1 MKSAKLCLFTFV
13 LFSSTIF
20 AQTEKID
27 TAVMSQ
33 IRKEGLQ
40 NSHVMDI
47 AFQLTDASGPRLTGS
62 PGFMRAADY
71 AKNQL
76 TQWGLVNAM
85 LDPWG
90 DFGKSWELEKSYI
103 AMTVP
108 WYKSL
113 EAYPKAW
120 TAGTIGLQNAEVI
133 LISAKDSAELD
144 TYRGKLAGKILIMDS
159 DDSYKLS
166 FKPDAR
172 RYTNEELDS
181 MENIKMQPVDTAA
194 MRRRREQFRS
204 RFLGQQRLLN
214 SLKAMAVNEGAV
226 AVFTSSPR
234 NHDGTIFVQQAG
246 PYKITDPANFLDIA
260 LQWED
265 YMTIVRLLKNN
276 VPVKMD
282 ADVQTKFF
290 TNDTK
295 GYNVIA
301 EIPGTDKTLKDE
313 VVMLGGHLDSWQGGT
328 GATDNGA
335 GSMVMMEAVR
345 ILKAIGIKPSRT
357 IRIAL
362 WSGEEE
368 GLLGSRGY
376 VKKTFADPTDMKLL
390 PAHDKFSAYFNVDN
404 GTGKIR
410 GVYLQG
416 NEAVRS
422 IFKQWLTP
430 FNDLGAKT
438 LTISNTGGT
447 DHLSFDVVGLPGF
460 QFIQDPLEYDTRNHH
475 SNMDVSEHLQE
486 DDLKQAATI
495 VAAFVYDAAMRDEK
509 LPRKELPKANSNRR
523 GF

>member
-1 MKSAKLCLFTFV
+1 MKSARVSLFIFI

-20 AQTEKID
+20 AQSEKID

-33 IRKEGLQ
+33 IRNEGLQ
-40 NSHVMDI
+40 HSQVMDI
-47 AFQLTDASGPRLTGS
+47 AFHLTDAGGPRLTGS
-62 PGFMRAADY
+62 PGFFRAADY
-71 AKNQL
+71 AKDQL
-76 TQWGLVNAM
+76 SKWGLVNAM

-90 DFGKSWELEKSYI
+90 DFGKSWELEKSYV
-103 AMTVP
+103 AMTAP

-120 TAGTIGLQNAEVI
+120 TAGTNRLQNAEVM

-172 RYTNEELDS
+172 RYTDEELDS
-181 MENIKMQPVDTAA
+181 MENIKLEREDTAA
-194 MRRRREQFRS
+194 TGRRRERFRI
-204 RFLGQQRLLN
+204 RYAGQQGVIN
-214 SLKAMAVNEGAV
+214 TLKSIAESEGAV
-226 AVFTSSPR
+226 AMFTSNPR

-246 PYKITDPANFLDIA
+246 PYKLTDPANFPDIA

-276 VPVKMD
+276 IPVKMD
-282 ADVQTKFF
+282 VDAQTKFF
-290 TNDTK
+290 TDDTK

-301 EIPGTDKTLKDE
+301 EIPGTDKKLKDE
-313 VVMLGGHLDSWQGGT
+313 LVMLGGHLDSWQGGT

-335 GSMVMMEAVR
+335 GSMVMMEAIR
-345 ILKAIGIKPSRT
+345 ILKAIGIKPRRT
-357 IRIAL
+357 IRIGL
-362 WSGEEE
+362 WSGEEQ
-368 GLLGSRGY
+368 GLLGSKGY
-376 VKKTFADPTDMKLL
+376 VKKTFADPADMKLL
-390 PAHDKFSAYFNVDN
+390 PAHEKFSAYFNVDN

-422 IFKQWLTP
+422 IFKQWLVP
-430 FNDLGAKT
+430 FNDLGART

-447 DHLSFDVVGLPGF
+447 DHLSFNAVGLPGF

-475 SNMDVSEHLQE
+475 SNMDVYEHLQE
-486 DDLKQAATI
+486 DDIKQAAVI

-509 LPRKELPKANSNRR
+509 LPRKELPKANPNGR

>member
-1 MKSAKLCLFTFV
+1 MQHLKLSILFY
-13 LFSSTIF
+13 LFIPTIIF
-20 AQTEKID
+20 AQSEKID
-27 TAVMSQ
+27 TAVMNQ
-33 IRKEGLQ
+33 IREEGLQ
-40 NSHVMDI
+40 NSKVMDI
-47 AFQLTDASGPRLTGS
+47 AFHLTDESGPRLTSS
-62 PGFMRAADY
+62 PGFFRAANY

-76 TQWGLVNAM
+76 TKWGLVNAL

-120 TAGTIGLQNAEVI
+120 TAGTIGLQHAEVI
-133 LISAKDSAELD
+133 LIDAKDSAGLD
-144 TYRGKLAGKILIMDS
+144 VYRGKLKGKILIMNT

-172 RYTNEELDS
+172 RYANEELDS
-181 MENIKMQPVDTAA
+181 MENIKMQPEDTAA
-194 MRRRREQFRS
+194 MRRRREQFRA
-204 RFLGQQRLLN
+204 RYLGQQKLLN
-214 SLKAMAVNEGAV
+214 SLKTMAVNEGAV
-226 AVFTSSPR
+226 AIFTSSPR
-234 NHDGTIFVQQAG
+234 DHDGTIFVQQAG

-301 EIPGTDKTLKDE
+301 EIPGTDKQLKDE

-345 ILKAIGIKPSRT
+345 ILKAIGIKPRRT

-362 WSGEEE
+362 WSGEEQ
-368 GLLGSRGY
+368 GLLGSKAY
-376 VKKTFADPTDMKLL
+376 VKK
-390 PAHDKFSAYFNVDN
+390 
-404 GTGKIR
+404 
-410 GVYLQG
+410 
-416 NEAVRS
+416 
-422 IFKQWLTP
+422 
-430 FNDLGAKT
+430 
-438 LTISNTGGT
+438 
-447 DHLSFDVVGLPGF
+447 
-460 QFIQDPLEYDTRNHH
+460 
-475 SNMDVSEHLQE
+475 HLQT
-486 DDLKQAATI
+486 LRI
-495 VAAFVYDAAMRDEK
+495 
-509 LPRKELPKANSNRR
+509 
-523 GF
+523 